1 MTDDFV
7 LRVLKAF
14 EFDNTDSLWWR
25 FDGDKVRLFAQC
37 SDFFEWGTADL
48 EEILPED
55 VDLLEQCVKDVIEL
69 DRTNMYAGEL
79 FAARKRKQRPQGAC
93 YKNLPE
99 SLWPLF
105 DACGPE
111 RERSLTNPKAQPPSS
126 SVDEGNTG

>member
-1 MTDDFV
+1 MEALQSTFV

-14 EFDNTDSLWWR
+14 EFDNTDSLWWN
-25 FDGDKVRLFAQC
+25 FVDGKIRMYAQC
-37 SDFFEWGTADL
+37 SDFFEWGTADR

-55 VDLLEQCVKDVIEL
+55 LDLLEQCVKDVTEL
-69 DRTNMYAGEL
+69 DRTNMYAGDL

-105 DACGPE
+105 DAAGPV
-111 RERSLTNPKAQPPSS
+111 REISFTNPRRHPSS
-126 SVDEGNTG
+126 PGG